1 MSIYEYDEEKH
12 LAQVCEEGREEGREE
27 GEKRLGKLMMVL
39 LASGRNIDAQ
49 KAAADA
55 DYRRELYKECCV

>member
-12 LAQVCEEGREEGREE
+12 LAQVREEGREE
-27 GEKRLGKLMMVL
+27 GEERLGKLMMVL

-49 KAAADA
+49 KVAADA

>member
-12 LAQVCEEGREEGREE
+12 LAQVQEEGREEGREE
-27 GEKRLGKLMMVL
+27 GEERLGKLMMVL
-39 LASGRNIDAQ
+39 LVSGRNIDAQ

>member
-12 LAQVCEEGREEGREE
+12 LAQVREEGREE
-27 GEKRLGKLMMVL
+27 GEERLGKLMMVL

-49 KAAADA
+49 KAATDA

>member
-1 MSIYEYDEEKH
+1 
-12 LAQVCEEGREEGREE
+12 
-27 GEKRLGKLMMVL
+27 MMVL

>member
-12 LAQVCEEGREEGREE
+12 LAQVRGEGREEGREE
-27 GEKRLGKLMMVL
+27 GEERLGKLMMVL

>member
-1 MSIYEYDEEKH
+1 MNMMKKNIWRRCGRKVEKK
-12 LAQVCEEGREEGREE
+12 VREE
-27 GEKRLGKLMMVL
+27 GEERLGKLMMVL